1 MVDRV
6 REVEWSRSAS
16 GALDEVVASINQTSP
31 QNARLLLTEALAAAS
46 SLTTLAERGRI
57 VPELADPTKR
67 QVLVRGFRLMYR
79 VTETKVTVVAFLRG
93 RRAFPLRQTG
103 GDAG

>member
-16 GALDEVVASINQTSP
+16 AALDEVVAFINQTSR
-31 QNARLLLTEALAAAS
+31 QNARLVLLDTLAAAA
-46 SLTTLAERGRI
+46 SLTTLSERGRV
-57 VPELADPTKR
+57 VPELADPATR

-93 RRAFPLRQTG
+93 RRDFPSRQTED
-103 GDAG
+103 DAG